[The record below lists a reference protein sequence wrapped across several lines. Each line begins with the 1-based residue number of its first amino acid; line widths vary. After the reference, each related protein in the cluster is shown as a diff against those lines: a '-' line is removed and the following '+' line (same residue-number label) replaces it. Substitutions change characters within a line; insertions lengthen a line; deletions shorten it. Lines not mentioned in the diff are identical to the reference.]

1 MSGSKPLGFKVLNP
15 GMLTLIQDLGR
26 YGCHDIGLT
35 TGGPLDPEA
44 FKWANKLLFNDLNE
58 SALEISVG
66 GLELEAQVNTDI
78 CVTGAKIPFTING
91 NKTPQWQSITV
102 HVGDKIAFGFA
113 SEGMRSYLAVH
124 DGFQISPTF
133 GSSSTVV
140 RENIGGINGTRL
152 QGGEVIPCSYY
163 ESNASHFKLV
173 DKPVYSNSITLRV
186 IMGYQQSAFTDVQK
200 QIFFSSTYNVTESCD
215 RMGYRLSGAEI
226 KPAVDGILSEGIC
239 LGAIQVPAN
248 GQPIILMNDR
258 QTIGGYPKIGSV
270 LSIDLAKLAQCGQGA
285 TIKFEQIKIED
296 AHNLLHLEQVKFAQ
310 TPMANTETTLVYQ
323 HESPVDK

>member
-1 MSGSKPLGFKVLNP
+1 MSASKVLGFKVLNP

-26 YGCHDIGLT
+26 FGCHNIGLT

-44 FKWANKLLFNDLNE
+44 FKWANKLLLNDLNK

-66 GLELEAQVNTDI
+66 GLELEVQVNTVI

-91 NKTPQWQSITV
+91 NETPQWQTITV
-102 HVGDKIAFGFA
+102 YAGDKIVFGFA
-113 SEGMRSYLAVH
+113 IEGMRSYLAVH
-124 DGFQISPTF
+124 DGFQIAQTF

-140 RENIGGINGTRL
+140 RESLGGFNGARL
-152 QGGEVIPCSYY
+152 QVGDIVPCSYF
-163 ESNASHFKLV
+163 ESNTSHLALV
-173 DKPVYSNSITLRV
+173 DKPVYSKDITLRV
-186 IMGYQQSAFTDVQK
+186 ILGYQQNAFSDLHK
-200 QIFFSSTYNVTESCD
+200 QILFSSTYRVTENCD
-215 RMGYRLSGAEI
+215 RMGYRLSGAEV
-226 KPAVDGILSEGIC
+226 KPAIDGILSEGIC

-296 AHNLLHLEQVKFAQ
+296 AHNLLHLNNVKFAQ
-310 TPMANTETTLVYQ
+310 ALIADAENTLIYQ
-323 HESPVDK
+323 RAASIES